1 MFSYEEKIFI
11 TGATGVIAH
20 SLVRKLLSNSKISIT
35 LYVRSFTK
43 VQRLY
48 CDHPR
53 FNDPGKVNV
62 IQGGFN
68 NEQPFTDAIVGHT
81 RLFLYVP
88 VTGYQN
94 DEHIEI
100 GKYFAGKAYDAGV
113 QQIVLI
119 SNLSWP
125 IPLRQLLAT
134 NSVTWRLEEAIRAI
148 PDRKQLV
155 TLRPCYLM
163 SNMYQLDIPTIKS
176 NMAIV
181 STHNP
186 DQLIAWVSPKD
197 VGHVAAKFLQE
208 LTNRDYNGNND
219 IVYELIGDFQA
230 HKKRADILGSVL
242 DRDIF
247 YKSTTFKRYYS
258 LLTNY
263 IGLSYRMTVMVLELQ
278 SKLKR
283 NTRTSVKELSKLL
296 GRQPQTVEEWI
307 KENKYALLYHISSW
321 S

>member
-1 MFSYEEKIFI
+1 MFSYKEKIFI

-20 SLVRKLLSNSKISIT
+20 SLVRNLLSNPDISIT
-35 LYVRSFTK
+35 LYIQSFTK
-43 VQRLY
+43 IRRLY

-62 IQGGFN
+62 IQGNFI

-88 VTGYQN
+88 VSGYQN
-94 DEHIEI
+94 DEHMEF
-100 GKYFAGKAYDAGV
+100 GKCFAQKAYAVGV

-125 IPLRQLLAT
+125 VPYKLFLAI
-134 NSVTWRLEEAIRAI
+134 NSVTWRLEEAIRSI
-148 PDRKQLV
+148 PNRKQLV

-163 SNMYQLDIPTIKS
+163 SNMFHMDVPTIKS
-176 NMAIV
+176 NKAIV
-181 STHNP
+181 SIHNP
-186 DQLIAWVSPKD
+186 DQVIAWVSPKD
-197 VGHVAAKFLQE
+197 VGDVAAKFLQE
-208 LTNRDYNGNND
+208 TIDNNNND
-219 IVYELIGDFQA
+219 NDIIYELIGDFQT
-230 HKKRADILGSVL
+230 HKKRAEILSRVL
-242 DRDIF
+242 DCDIF
-247 YKSTTFKRYYS
+247 YKNTTLKRYYS

-263 IGLSYRMTVMVLELQ
+263 VGLSYRITLMVLELQ
-278 SKLKR
+278 NKLKR

-296 GRQPQTVEEWI
+296 GHQPQTVEEWI

-321 S
+321 N